1 MAKEIERKWLVS
13 DLARAV
19 AHSTGTVYIAQAYL
33 SGATECFVR
42 VLDVEKAVIN
52 ILWCDGKWWSVEI
65 PTKDAEE
72 ILLHDNDTLTY
83 RIRRYGENEAFITVK
98 GKSSDDGLT
107 RDEWEYPISVRLYN
121 ELVTPLALPEIT
133 KYRHYF
139 DLGDLTIEIDEF
151 RGDNTGL
158 VVAEIEFPVGYDMS
172 KLKLPTF
179 WIGEEVTGDVR
190 YYNSM
195 LLKAP
200 YSTWPKE

>member
-1 MAKEIERKWLVS
+1 MAKEIERKWLVNNFAHAMAYS
-13 DLARAV
+13 DGA
-19 AHSTGTVYIAQAYL
+19 VYIAQAYL
-33 SGATECFVR
+33 SGSTECFVR
-42 VLDVEKAVIN
+42 VLDAEKAVIN
-52 ILWCDGKWWSVEI
+52 ILWYDNKWWSVEI

-98 GKSSDDGLT
+98 GRSSEDGLS

-139 DLGDLTIEIDEF
+139 NLDDLTIEIDEF

-158 VVAEIEFPVGYDMS
+158 VVAEIEFPENYDMS
-172 KLKLPTF
+172 RLFLPM
-179 WIGEEVTGDVR
+179 WIGEEVTGNVA

-195 LLKAP
+195 LLKTP